1 MDFYAVLDQV
11 LALLRQRGRVSYRA
25 LKRQFDLD
33 DAYLDDLKVEIIEVA
48 QCAVDQEGTM
58 LVWTGKEASDAAL
71 APIQPQAP
79 LAYTPPYLAEKILTS
94 RSALEGERKQVTVLF
109 ADLKGSMELLADRD
123 PEEARQLL
131 DPVLERM
138 MAAVHRYEGTV
149 NQIMGDGIMAL
160 FGAPIAHEDHAVRAC
175 YAALAMQAALRHYAE
190 EVRRAHGITVQIRV
204 GFHSGD
210 VVVRAIGNDLH
221 MDYSAVGLTTSLAA
235 RMEQLAPP
243 GSILLTAATLRL
255 VEGLVQVTPLG
266 PVPVKGVAEPVEVFE
281 LVGASTL
288 RGRFQGRVAGG
299 LRRFVGR
306 ETERAALGQALER
319 AGAGHGQV
327 VAVVGEAGVGKSRL
341 VYECVQAH
349 DLQGWRVLE
358 SAAVSYGKAMPYF
371 PIIDLL
377 RRYTHIE
384 ERDDAQTIRGKVTAQ
399 VLTLDDTLQETIPAL
414 VSLLDALPE
423 DSPFHTL
430 DPPQRRQ
437 RTLDACTRLLLRAS
451 QEQPLLLICE
461 DLHWSDTTTQTLLDT
476 LVESLS
482 TVRLLLLITYRP
494 EYQHG
499 WGSTPSYTHVRLDP
513 LPPGSAEALLQGL
526 LGDDPSLAPLPRLLI
541 ARTEGNPFFLEE
553 SVQALAETGV
563 LVGAPGAYHLAQA
576 LPTIQVPA
584 TVQALLAA
592 RIDQLPSEEKR
603 LLQTAAVIGTEV
615 PLPLLQAMA
624 DLPEATLHSGLAR
637 LQAAEFLYETRLF
650 PEPEYTFKHALTHEV
665 AYGSLLLERRRG
677 LHARLVEAL
686 EALTPERGAEQ
697 VERLAHHAV
706 RGEVWDKA
714 VTYCQQAGARAHD
727 RAAFREAVGSFEQA
741 LQALA
746 YLPESGDTRVL
757 AIELR
762 LALGYALSTLGDYGR
777 RLALLGEAEA
787 LARALDDRARL
798 GQVLAGMAIVRRIT
812 GDHDGAL
819 AAGRQ
824 ALDLAVALGDSALQ
838 MLASYAL
845 GQVYWAIGDFGRAVE
860 LLRWSVEEADR
871 DAGTPSTDMRI
882 LSRTWLAL
890 PLSALGAFAEGRRHG
905 QEALRLATLAGRGIT
920 PSVAHGCLGLLYLV
934 QGDLEHAIGML
945 EQGLALC
952 HASGNRD
959 FLRMIVASLGYVAAL
974 QGRLAEGRTLLEEA
988 ISESIRTG
996 ARQRPLWVAWLSEV
1010 WRLAGGGEEAWQH
1023 ARQALALA
1031 RQQKERGQE
1040 AHALHQLGVV
1050 QAHADSPDVAQAEA
1064 HYQQALALA
1073 EALGMR
1079 PLQAHCH
1086 RGLGTLYAATGQRE
1100 QARAELTTAIDLYC
1114 AMEMTFWLP
1123 QTEAARAQVEGR

>member
-1 MDFYAVLDQV
+1 MQCPQCQHENSAAAKFCEECGQ
-11 LALLRQRGRVSYRA
+11 LLRARCPACGFEPAPSAKFCPECGQRVTPSA
-25 LKRQFDLD
+25 P
-33 DAYLDDLKVEIIEVA
+33 AAASSVA
-48 QCAVDQEGTM
+48 F
-58 LVWTGKEASDAAL
+58 
-71 APIQPQAP
+71 APSQ
-79 LAYTPPYLAEKILTS
+79 AYTPPHLAEKIRMS
-94 RSALEGERKQVTVLF
+94 KNVLEGERKQVTVLF
-109 ADLKGSMELLADRD
+109 ADLKASMELLADRD

-138 MAAVHRYEGTV
+138 LAAVHRYEGTV

-204 GFHSGD
+204 GFHAGD

-221 MDYSAVGLTTSLAA
+221 MDYSAVGLTTFLAA

-266 PVPVKGVAEPVEVFE
+266 PVPIKGVAEPVEVFE

-306 ETERAALGQALER
+306 ETALAALGQALER

-341 VYECVQAH
+341 VYECVHAH

-384 ERDDAQTIRGKVTAQ
+384 ERDDAQTIRGKVTTQ

-437 RTLDACTRLLLRAS
+437 RTLDACTRLLLRES
-451 QEQPLLLICE
+451 QAQPLLLICE
-461 DLHWSDTTTQTLLDT
+461 DMHWIDTTTQTLLDT
-476 LVESLS
+476 LVESLA
-482 TVRLLLLITYRP
+482 TVRLLLLLTYRP

-499 WGSTPSYTHVRLDP
+499 WGSTTSYTHVRLDP

-526 LGDDPSLAPLPRLLI
+526 LGEDPSLAPLTRLLI

-553 SVQALAETGV
+553 SVHALAETGV
-563 LVGAPGAYHLAQA
+563 LGGAPGAYHLAQA

-584 TVQALLAA
+584 TVHALLAA
-592 RIDQLPSEEKR
+592 RIDRLPPEEKR

-624 DLPEATLHSGLAR
+624 ELPEATLHSGLAH
-637 LQAAEFLYETRLF
+637 LQAAELLYETRLF
-650 PEPEYTFKHALTHEV
+650 PEPEYAFKHALTHEV
-665 AYGSLLLERRRG
+665 AYGSLLLERRRV
-677 LHARLVEAL
+677 LHARIVEVL
-686 EALTPERGAEQ
+686 EALAPEQ
-697 VERLAHHAV
+697 VERLAHHAL

-714 VTYCQQAGARAHD
+714 VTYCQQTGARADD
-727 RAAFREAVGSFEQA
+727 RAAFREAVTAFEQA

-746 YLPESGDTRVL
+746 HLPEHGDTRVR

-762 LALGYALSTLGDYGR
+762 LALERPLTALGEFGR

-798 GQVLAGMAIVRRIT
+798 GRVLAGMARIRRIT
-812 GDHDGAL
+812 GDHGGAMV
-819 AAGRQ
+819 AGQQ
-824 ALDLAVALGDSALQ
+824 ALTLAVELGESALQ
-838 MLASYAL
+838 MQASHNLAL
-845 GQVYWAIGDFGRAVE
+845 VYYAIGDFSRTAE
-860 LLRWSVEEADR
+860 LLRRNVEAADR
-871 DAGTPSTDMRI
+871 ESGTLSVVFRI
-882 LSRTWLAL
+882 ESRAWLARTL
-890 PLSALGAFAEGRRHG
+890 GQLGAFAEGRRHG
-905 QEALRLATLAGRGIT
+905 EEALRLATLEGRGQT
-920 PSVAHGCLGLLYLV
+920 PRVAHGCLGLLYIA
-934 QGDLEHAIGML
+934 QGDLEHAVRVL
-945 EQGLALC
+945 DQALALC
-952 HASGNRD
+952 RASGDRAW
-959 FLRMIVASLGYVAAL
+959 LPAIVTGLGFSSAL
-974 QGRLAEGRTLLEEA
+974 QGRLAEGRALLEEG
-988 ISESIRTG
+988 ISVTIRTG
-996 ARQRPLWVAWLSEV
+996 ALEGHARRVAWLSEV
-1010 WRLAGGGEEAWQH
+1010 CRLAGRREEAWQH
-1023 ARQALALA
+1023 ACQALDLA
-1031 RQQKERGQE
+1031 RQQQARGDE
-1040 AHALHQLGVV
+1040 ALALCQLGTVHAPADPPNV
-1050 QAHADSPDVAQAEA
+1050 EQAAA
-1064 HYQQALALA
+1064 HYHQALALA
-1073 EALGMR
+1073 EELGMR

-1086 RGLGTLYAATGQRE
+1086 RSLGTLYAMTGQRE
-1100 QARAELTTAIDLYC
+1100 QARTELSAAVDLYQ

-1123 QTEAARAQVEGR
+1123 ETEAALAQIEER